1 MEYYVRSDLKDNI
14 FKWLPNLFKY
24 EELFLRSKQNKLMDA
39 GAGSNVIDWEITL
52 CEIAIMNWEMLFKNF
67 CYDKYTSLNFA

>member
-24 EELFLRSKQNKLMDA
+24 EELFLRSKQNKRMDEQ
-39 GAGSNVIDWEITL
+39 VL
-52 CEIAIMNWEMLFKNF
+52 IAM
-67 CYDKYTSLNFA
+67 

>member
-1 MEYYVRSDLKDNI
+1 MITKLVQIWGTL
-14 FKWLPNLFKY
+14 
-24 EELFLRSKQNKLMDA
+24 SKIKTKQTNGWA

-67 CYDKYTSLNFA
+67 K